1 MTDRLVDNIRKE
13 HYLLDIFQH
22 TKKAI
27 YVEKAKKIIEL
38 VKEIYRH
45 IEPSHFN
52 GRIVVFFD
60 IEGSINFLD
69 DEKEALYDKTILNNS
84 YSNIVFQLQND
95 EKELPLYWTNT
106 NERDIDTLLATE
118 KNFIAYVFDEK
129 KEFFIVNNH
138 QIEISNNFTC
148 PSIFAL
154 QYHYLHEAL
163 QDYKTER
170 IKNVSC
176 EHFKKCWNEEKWIY
190 LKNKPEDCMQ
200 KSLSEYLKN
209 RVRGINVNREYNLGA
224 SKPVDLRVF
233 WREANRAALIEM
245 KWLGQ
250 SLKENG
256 EIGTSYSNNRANE
269 GMAQIKKYIDIN
281 NADNPI
287 TITKGYLVVI
297 DGRRKGISRRK
308 VNSISR
314 SDGFYYR
321 NKELNINDDKKYWE
335 TYPNIEKPIRM
346 FVEPICDM

>member
-1 MTDRLVDNIRKE
+1 MTDKLVDNIRKE
-13 HYLLDIFQH
+13 HYLLDIFEH
-22 TKKAI
+22 TKNSI
-27 YVEKAKKIIEL
+27 YVEKAKNIIEF

-52 GRIVVFFD
+52 GKIVVFFD
-60 IEGSINFLD
+60 LGSSINFLD
-69 DEKEALYDKTILNNS
+69 DKKEELYDKTVLNNS

-95 EKELPLYWTNT
+95 ERRFPLYWINT
-106 NERDIDTLLATE
+106 AGNIIDTLLATDD
-118 KNFIAYVFDEK
+118 NFIAYVFNEK

-138 QIEISNNFTC
+138 QIEIFNSFTC

-154 QYHYLHEAL
+154 QYHYLYEAL
-163 QDYKTER
+163 QDYKIER

-176 EHFKKCWNEEKWIY
+176 EHFKKCWYEEKWIY

-224 SKPVDLRVF
+224 SKPVDLRIF

-256 EIGTSYSNNRANE
+256 DIGTSYSNSRANE
-269 GMAQIKKYIDIN
+269 GMTQIKEYIDIN

-297 DGRRKGISRRK
+297 DARRKGISQQK
-308 VNSISR
+308 VDTISR
-314 SDGFYYR
+314 INGFYYQ
-321 NKELNINDDKKYWE
+321 NKELIIKDEKKYWE
-335 TYPNIEKPIRM
+335 TYPNIEEPIRM
-346 FVEPICDM
+346 FVEPICEM